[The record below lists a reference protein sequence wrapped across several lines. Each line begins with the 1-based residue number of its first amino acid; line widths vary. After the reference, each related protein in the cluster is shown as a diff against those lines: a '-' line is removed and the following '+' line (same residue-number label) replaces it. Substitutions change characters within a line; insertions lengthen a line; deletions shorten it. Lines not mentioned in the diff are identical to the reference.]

1 MTMTMTMMD
10 QAAPPATDA
19 ESRKLSRLH
28 IEDGRLKKQVCSECC
43 ASLAAVQSAQGAE
56 ASVLRA
62 SVVCTW
68 AFSPGRM
75 SEDGTTRRS
84 LPNKDTLPLTSSTA
98 PLLEDNSVVSGYGS
112 VYLAIQHPVISCNYS
127 VKSAIYTSAH
137 LVGVAGRIS
146 GNYRFALTPFVGEMS
161 QKQTL
166 CTIR

>member
-1 MTMTMTMMD
+1 MTMTMMMMD

-19 ESRKLSRLH
+19 ESRNLSRLH
-28 IEDGRLKKQVCSECC
+28 IEDSRLKKQVCSAC
-43 ASLAAVQSAQGAE
+43 LAAVQSAQGAE

-62 SVVCTW
+62 SVVCAW

-137 LVGVAGRIS
+137 LVGVAGRIP
-146 GNYRFALTPFVGEMS
+146 GNYRFALTPLVGQMS
-161 QKQTL
+161 
-166 CTIR
+166 